1 MMAIEEE
8 LDFSRGVAKAEQATR
23 RAMYTEP
30 DDRKFLLL
38 VRALD
43 AMYAGALRSGLSR
56 ADKSAETYASKSYV
70 DAAAH
75 QHARTIF
82 ALARY
87 QSDDKEICRVW
98 MGDTE
103 VRDHGEGMRQ
113 GFYIMKLDG
122 DFKIVTHLYICD
134 GCLGAG
140 TREDESECRMCESTG
155 WLHDGGMEW
164 PDLGQPLELHKLE
177 APSDKRYQRGYEA
190 IGTLPSNFPDI

>member
-1 MMAIEEE
+1 MAMEEE

-38 VRALD
+38 VRELD

-56 ADKSAETYASKSYV
+56 ADKPAEIYASKSYV
-70 DAAAH
+70 DAAAR

-82 ALARY
+82 AIARH
-87 QSDDKEICRVW
+87 QSDDTELFRVW

-103 VRDHGEGMRQ
+103 VGEYGEGMCQ
-113 GFYIMKLDG
+113 GFYVMKVEG
-122 DFKIVTHLYICD
+122 AFKIVTRLYICD

-140 TREDESECRMCESTG
+140 KQDDESTCRMCEATG

-164 PDLGQPLELHKLE
+164 PDIEEPIELHKLQ

-190 IGTLPSNFPDI
+190 IGTLPSNFPPV